1 MGNNNEI
8 RKANALNYFRK
19 DPLFH
24 LDMSEP
30 IKREKAMILFADEE
44 EGVLLKEVNSGAYL
58 LSALNEEVGK
68 RMIDQ
73 IDHCELVC
81 VHQEFLVSLLK
92 SKFVFQEELQLQQFG
107 YLSKELIEEK
117 GDLIIRKLD
126 KKDLELVYENY
137 QIYSFADLKQLREDD
152 QLFGG
157 YFDGQ
162 LAGFVGIH
170 QEGSLGLLKVLESYQ
185 RRGFGRQLEAFITNY
200 VLKKGWIPFG
210 QVAKGNLA
218 SESLQKSLGIAPADG
233 WIYWLFT

>member
-1 MGNNNEI
+1 MENNIEI
-8 RKANALNYFRK
+8 MKAKALNYFRK

-30 IKREKAMILFADEE
+30 IKREKAIILFADED

-58 LSALNEEVGK
+58 LSAADEEAGK
-68 RMIDQ
+68 KMIDQ

-81 VHQEFLVSLLK
+81 VHQEFLVPFLK

-107 YLSKELIEEK
+107 YLSNELIEEK

-126 KKDLELVYENY
+126 QKDLELVYENY
-137 QIYSFADLKQLREDD
+137 QIYSFSDLKQLREDD

-157 YFDGQ
+157 YFDDQ

-170 QEGSLGLLKVLESYQ
+170 QEGSLGLLKVLEGYQ
-185 RRGFGRQLEAFITNY
+185 RRGFGRQLEAFITNF

-218 SESLQKSLGIAPADG
+218 SEALQKSLGIAPAKG
-233 WIYWLFT
+233 WIYWLFI

>member
-1 MGNNNEI
+1 MD
-8 RKANALNYFRK
+8 L
-19 DPLFH
+19 
-24 LDMSEP
+24 SEP
-30 IKREKAMILFADEE
+30 IKREKAIIFLSDED

-58 LSALNEEVGK
+58 LSAADEEGGK
-68 RMIDQ
+68 KMIDQ
-73 IDHCELVC
+73 SDHCEQVC
-81 VHQEFLVSLLK
+81 VHQEFLVPFLK

-107 YLSKELIEEK
+107 YLSNELIEEK

-126 KKDLELVYENY
+126 QKDLELVYENY

-157 YFDGQ
+157 YFDDQ

-170 QEGSLGLLKVLESYQ
+170 QEGSLGLLKVLGGYQ
-185 RRGFGRQLEAFITNY
+185 RRGFGRQLEAFITNF

-218 SESLQKSLGIAPADG
+218 SEALQKSLGIAPAKG
-233 WIYWLFT
+233 WIYWLFI